1 MGLNCVMSRPYDP
14 DLRDCNQPECADN
27 GPAQDAFELLESQC
41 HDDPSGCCST
51 AEQQAA
57 FSVLWE
63 YHELC
68 THEDMTMEQEHGL
81 HEFESACAVYSACN
95 APESTEP
102 GYDPTVCVP
111 PPAFE
116 WAGVFAVDDSSHTWS
131 MQAVDGEYADATMRL
146 VLFPTDAPTA
156 ETMESLEDQASS
168 LMEGESCAVIED
180 GESMSGIT
188 AEGSCF
194 ELHVGTGDDSTF
206 AIDTS
211 GITGLA

>member
-1 MGLNCVMSRPYDP
+1 MLSVATVLN
-14 DLRDCNQPECADN
+14 
-27 GPAQDAFELLESQC
+27 
-41 HDDPSGCCST
+41 
-51 AEQQAA
+51 
-57 FSVLWE
+57 
-63 YHELC
+63 
-68 THEDMTMEQEHGL
+68 
-81 HEFESACAVYSACN
+81 N
-95 APESTEP
+95 APTAHAVRNLQ
-102 GYDPTVCVP
+102 DT
-111 PPAFE
+111 AFE

-146 VLFPTDAPTA
+146 VLFPTDSPTA

-211 GITGLA
+211 GITGLAVYAQHIPIEFERDRHYLYDSSDVDIEPIAQESAGGDHGHSHDHDHEELECLDFDAASAAEQQCKAANGCSECSDFN